1 MTGMPFSWMRRP
13 RTLRALFPVLALLL
27 VGSAKK
33 EPAATVRFY
42 AESNSQSGENF
53 TIPVMLQYPPRK
65 AFLDKIPVISERN
78 VESILPS
85 MAADGSMRCVFK
97 LDPGGTQKLDSV
109 SVEKRG
115 TSLVAVVNGRQVT
128 DMLIDQ
134 RVSDGIIMIPG
145 GLSDPDIRSL
155 VKKFPVMR
163 PREKRDEMG
172 TSAPH
177 FRE

>member
-1 MTGMPFSWMRRP
+1 
-13 RTLRALFPVLALLL
+13 
-27 VGSAKK
+27 
-33 EPAATVRFY
+33 
-42 AESNSQSGENF
+42 
-53 TIPVMLQYPPRK
+53 
-65 AFLDKIPVISERN
+65 
-78 VESILPS
+78 

>member
-1 MTGMPFSWMRRP
+1 MLFPWMRSR
-13 RTLRALFPVLALLL
+13 RTLCLALPALALLL
-27 VGSAKK
+27 VAFAKK
-33 EPAATVRFY
+33 EPFATVRFY

-53 TIPVMLQYPPRK
+53 TIPVMLQYPPRR
-65 AFLDKIPVISERN
+65 AFLDKIPVISERD

-97 LDPGGTQKLDSV
+97 LDQGGRDKLESV

-145 GLSDPDIRSL
+145 GLTDPDIRAL
-155 VKKFPVMR
+155 VKKFPVMKL
-163 PREKRDEMG
+163 REKPEDMG
-172 TSAPH
+172 TASPH